1 MPNRASSYPVTSSYP
16 IISEF
21 GFAELCLWENFI
33 SFSIHLE
40 NSEIEFVISERT
52 CHLINQ
58 TLWMTIYPQPEQF
71 LIILFCWKVLNFDNT
86 PKQYHQTTISKKA
99 MYLSFYSEMFFSY
112 FFYLAFRDQLD
123 YQMFILAMGLLL
135 VSYNSHICDK

>member
-16 IISEF
+16 IISKF

-99 MYLSFYSEMFFSY
+99 MYLSFYSEMFIHIFLLGPQRSV
-112 FFYLAFRDQLD
+112 
-123 YQMFILAMGLLL
+123 GLPDVHSGYGFAIGKLQFTHL
-135 VSYNSHICDK
+135 W

>member
-16 IISEF
+16 IISKF

-40 NSEIEFVISERT
+40 NSEIEFVITERT

-99 MYLSFYSEMFFSY
+99 MYLSFYSK
-112 FFYLAFRDQLD
+112 
-123 YQMFILAMGLLL
+123 MFIHIFFLGLQRSVGLPD
-135 VSYNSHICDK
+135 VHSGYGFAIDKLQSTHLW